1 MVTLR
6 RIVQTPAV
14 VYVVLDYVPSGDLFG
29 MITEQHRYLGNDRL
43 ISSVFLQLLDAVDHC
58 HRLGVYHRDLKP
70 ENILV
75 ASEGRSLLLADFGLA
90 TGEIDSHDFGCGS
103 TFYVSHPSGLSSP
116 AQPWLTFFRFFGPLR

>member
-116 AQPWLTFFRFFGPLR
+116 AQP